1 MASTWSKK
9 KDCPVQSI
17 PDANIIEGF
26 FGRSTLT
33 QFLRKESVLLFRLPC
48 VCTNCNDLV
57 TIVPQNV

>member
-1 MASTWSKK
+1 MSSAQAKK

-17 PDANIIEGF
+17 PDANIEAF